1 MVVLWHNE
9 SGMMCAPMYT
19 LSTKHKSA
27 KQKLDDL
34 SLGRQKEFMS
44 ITKVGGKWE
53 GEDLANANGPPLRY
67 EPVSDTKDLE
77 EKAFVDVARITW
89 IDRYTNYKPA
99 QAYLTRAS
107 YLRLLD
113 VVTYKQ
119 HNDQLEACE
128 VHKLYGWPET
138 LPPIPSRKRTA
149 AQRER
154 WLETGLTETEIDA
167 DAE

>member
-9 SGMMCAPMYT
+9 SGMICAPMYT

-27 KQKLDDL
+27 KQKLNDL

-138 LPPIPSRKRTA
+138 LPTIPSRKRTA

-154 WLETGLTETEIDA
+154 WLQTGLTETEIDA